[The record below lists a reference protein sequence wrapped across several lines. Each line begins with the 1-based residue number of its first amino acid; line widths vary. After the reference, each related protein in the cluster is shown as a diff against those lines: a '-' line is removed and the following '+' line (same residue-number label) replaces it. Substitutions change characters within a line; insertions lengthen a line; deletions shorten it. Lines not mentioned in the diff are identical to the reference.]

1 MTVESL
7 ILSNLDPFGNNDSIL
22 EEDCNDCDEVIV
34 SSAILRA
41 VSYMPS
47 DHETGSGDDDDDDEE
62 EEEEEEEWRD
72 EQKERNVFT
81 FSFDVEDF

>member
-7 ILSNLDPFGNNDSIL
+7 ILSNLDPFGNTDSIL
-22 EEDCNDCDEVIV
+22 EEDCNDCDEVIA

-47 DHETGSGDDDDDDEE
+47 DHETGSGDDDDDDD
-62 EEEEEEEWRD
+62 EEEEEEWRD
-72 EQKERNVFT
+72 EQKERNIFT